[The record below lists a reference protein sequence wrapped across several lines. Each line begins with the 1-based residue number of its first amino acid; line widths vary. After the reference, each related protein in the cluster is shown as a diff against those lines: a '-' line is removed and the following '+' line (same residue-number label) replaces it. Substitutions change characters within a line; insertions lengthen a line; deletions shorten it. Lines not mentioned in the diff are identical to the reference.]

1 MGRQLC
7 YSFERSGPVVH
18 DEVFAR
24 LRDATR
30 WSTWA
35 GAPIAVSKWREP
47 GPDSVAASVI
57 GHVRLVGSPQYQTA
71 EEITIDEYG
80 TTEHV
85 HGYRILS
92 QWPVRDY
99 TSRVEVRRTDDGGTL
114 VRWSGEFTERIPGTG
129 LLWRRFVLKLLG
141 RLADRL
147 VSAEVATDRTGN
159 GQSSHRADVPL
170 RTAAEC
176 SQNRC

>member
-1 MGRQLC
+1 MT
-7 YSFERSGPVVH
+7 H

-35 GAPIAVSKWREP
+35 GAPIAVSRWREP
-47 GPDSVAASVI
+47 GPTSGAESVV

-71 EEITIDEYG
+71 EEVTIDEYG

-85 HGYRILS
+85 HGYRLLS

-99 TSRVEVRRTDDGGTL
+99 TSRVEVGRTDDGGTR
-114 VRWSGEFTERIPGTG
+114 VRWSGEFTERVPGTG
-129 LLWRRFVLKLLG
+129 LLWRRFVVNLLG
-141 RLADRL
+141 RAADRL
-147 VSAEVATDRTGN
+147 VTVPAVTDPKGSAG
-159 GQSSHRADVPL
+159 
-170 RTAAEC
+170 
-176 SQNRC
+176 